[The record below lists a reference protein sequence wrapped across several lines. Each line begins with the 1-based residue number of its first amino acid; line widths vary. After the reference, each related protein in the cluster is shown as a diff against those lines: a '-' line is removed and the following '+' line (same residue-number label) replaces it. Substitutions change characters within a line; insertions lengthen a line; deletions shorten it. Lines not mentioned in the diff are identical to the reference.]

1 MAFIIQAT
9 GYLRRSAI
17 LFQGS
22 NATDFQYCEDRSLN
36 MLQLARLGRKLST
49 AGKISIVYT
58 YSSAAAG
65 AMKLLSSLILG
76 GKIEGKI
83 PFKGSLNEFLGAFVP
98 YLHKKI
104 IPYNLHLYKIK
115 LLKKIIIE
123 GHFIRDQ
130 TRIKEYV
137 LFAA

>member
-1 MAFIIQAT
+1 MILVLLNTMGMAFIKQAT

-83 PFKGSLNEFLGAFVP
+83 PFKMSSSSNSELLDTSAAYTHEKNTSL
-98 YLHKKI
+98 
-104 IPYNLHLYKIK
+104 YNLH
-115 LLKKIIIE
+115 
-123 GHFIRDQ
+123 
-130 TRIKEYV
+130 
-137 LFAA
+137 